1 MMKLGVILGSSFLR
15 SSAFENFN
23 THSITTDYGNVQTLE
38 GVIGEV
44 PITIIRRHQFD
55 VNKKYVPPHEI
66 NYKAM
71 IAAFKQVGCDKIIGL
86 YCLSSFLNIIAIPLA
101 H

>member
-1 MMKLGVILGSSFLR
+1 MKLGVILGSSFLR
-15 SSAFENFN
+15 SSAFQNFN
-23 THSITTDYGNVQTLE
+23 SHSITTDYGNVQVLE
-38 GVIGEV
+38 GVIGV
-44 PITIIRRHQFD
+44 TPITIIRRHQFD
-55 VNKKYVPPHEI
+55 VDKKYVPPHAI

-86 YCLSSFLNIIAIPLA
+86 YHLGSYVNMIAIPLV

>member
-1 MMKLGVILGSSFLR
+1 MKLGVILGSSFLR

-23 THSITTDYGNVQTLE
+23 SHSITTDYGNVQVLE
-38 GVIGEV
+38 GVIGET
-44 PITIIRRHQFD
+44 PITIIPRHQFD
-55 VNKKYVPPHEI
+55 VDKKYMPPHAI

-86 YCLSSFLNIIAIPLA
+86 YHLGSYINIIAIPLV

>member
-1 MMKLGVILGSSFLR
+1 MKLGVIIGSSFLR

-23 THSITTDYGNVQTLE
+23 SHSVTTDYGNVQLLLGE
-38 GVIGEV
+38 IGKV
-44 PITIIRRHQFD
+44 PVTIIRRHQFD
-55 VNKKYVPPHEI
+55 ISKKYVPPHEI

-71 IAAFKQVGCDKIIGL
+71 IAAFKQMGCEKIIGL
-86 YCLSSFLNIIAIPLA
+86 YVLHFPTDTLVIPLA